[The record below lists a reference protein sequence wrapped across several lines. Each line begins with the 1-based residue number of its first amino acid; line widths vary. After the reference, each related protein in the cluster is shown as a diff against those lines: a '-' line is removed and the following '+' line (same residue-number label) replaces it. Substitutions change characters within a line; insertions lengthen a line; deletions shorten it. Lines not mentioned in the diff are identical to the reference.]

1 MLKLFISLPMNGLS
15 GDEIRNNMAEA
26 KAEAERIVG
35 QPMELL
41 ETLFDFDDYNHPLMY
56 LGESIKKMA
65 EADVVYFHLGWKQA
79 RGCFVEHIAA
89 MKYGKYIIGY
99 GQESVTL
106 NARDMDVPTKDGGA
120 EGV

>member
-15 GDEIRNNMAEA
+15 DDEIRDNMAEA
-26 KAEAERIVG
+26 KSEAERIMG

-41 ETLFDFDDYNHPLMY
+41 ETLFDFDEGSHPLVY

-65 EADVVYFHLGWKQA
+65 EANVVYFHLGWKQA

-106 NARDMDVPTKDGGA
+106 NARDMDVLTKDGGA
-120 EGV
+120 SDG